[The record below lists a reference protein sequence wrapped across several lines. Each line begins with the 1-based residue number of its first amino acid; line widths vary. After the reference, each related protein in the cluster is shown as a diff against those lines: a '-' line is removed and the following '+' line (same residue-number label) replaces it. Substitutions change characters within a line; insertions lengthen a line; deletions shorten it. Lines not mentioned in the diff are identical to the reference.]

1 MISGNEQ
8 KGIVLVVD
16 DEAIVRDIIS
26 DVLVEVGYRVHT
38 AENGMEA
45 LEKIKDEP
53 PDLIITDMKMP
64 KMGGMEL
71 LHEINR
77 LKNRFTTVM
86 MTGFATVESAVEAIK
101 QGAYDYIMKPFQFA
115 DLLRVVEHAMEKQY
129 LLKENLELKETMTLY
144 DISQAISSNLNQEV
158 ILSMLVDAL
167 MKEGDADAVALCLSD
182 ITQEII
188 TPDIIRA
195 PDKDMRSALAQKV
208 KWDGVLKMLNGKE
221 GMIIQ
226 RDDIAGISDV
236 VNGIDGI
243 ESLMLL
249 PMIIKDKPVGV
260 AALLSTT
267 RGYRFTEGSRKG
279 LSILVNN
286 VSVAVEN
293 ARLYED
299 IVDIL
304 EDTVNSFARTLDAKD
319 KYASGH
325 SERVTRYSL
334 MIAHQMNLSRED
346 TDALAQAG
354 LLHDIGK
361 IGISE
366 FLLNKKGALDW
377 DEYEETKLHP
387 VIGRDIL
394 APIEQFQHLAEII
407 YYHHERY
414 DGGGYPEGISGE
426 NIPLLSRIIAVADA
440 FDAMTSTRSYRE
452 KLNLEKA
459 VQEIQ
464 SNSGSQF
471 DPKVV
476 DAFLEV
482 VDRLVV
488 DENPAI

>member
-1 MISGNEQ
+1 MI
-8 KGIVLVVD
+8 
-16 DEAIVRDIIS
+16 
-26 DVLVEVGYRVHT
+26 
-38 AENGMEA
+38 
-45 LEKIKDEP
+45 
-53 PDLIITDMKMP
+53 
-64 KMGGMEL
+64 
-71 LHEINR
+71 
-77 LKNRFTTVM
+77 F
-86 MTGFATVESAVEAIK
+86 
-101 QGAYDYIMKPFQFA
+101 
-115 DLLRVVEHAMEKQY
+115 
-129 LLKENLELKETMTLY
+129 
-144 DISQAISSNLNQEV
+144 
-158 ILSMLVDAL
+158 
-167 MKEGDADAVALCLSD
+167 
-182 ITQEII
+182 
-188 TPDIIRA
+188 
-195 PDKDMRSALAQKV
+195 
-208 KWDGVLKMLNGKE
+208 
-221 GMIIQ
+221 Q
-226 RDDIAGISDV
+226 RDDISGIADV

-249 PMIIKDKPVGV
+249 PMVIKDKPVGV

-267 RGYRFTEGSRKG
+267 RGYRFTEGSRKA

-334 MIAHQMNLSRED
+334 LIAHQMKLSRED

-394 APIEQFQHLAEII
+394 APIEQFEHLAEII

-426 NIPLLSRIIAVADA
+426 DIPLLSRIITVADA

-452 KLNLEKA
+452 KLNIEKA

-464 SNSGSQF
+464 SNSGTQF

-476 DAFLEV
+476 DAFLHV
-482 VDRLVV
+482 VDQLEF
-488 DENPAI
+488 DENP

>member
-1 MISGNEQ
+1 MADQ
-8 KGIVLVVD
+8 RGIVLVVD

-26 DVLVEVGYRVHT
+26 DVLVEVGYVVHT
-38 AENGMEA
+38 AENGMDA

-71 LHEINR
+71 LNEINH
-77 LKNRFTTVM
+77 LKNKFTTVM

-115 DLLRVVEHAMEKQY
+115 DLLRVVEHAMEKQQ

-158 ILSMLVDAL
+158 ILSMLVEAL
-167 MKEGDADAVALCLSD
+167 MKEGDADAVVLCLSD

-188 TPDIIRA
+188 TPDIIMTTDERL
-195 PDKDMRSALAQKV
+195 KEMLSEKV
-208 KWDGVLKMLNGKE
+208 KWGGVLEMLDGKE
-221 GMIIQ
+221 GMIFQ
-226 RDDIAGISDV
+226 RNDV
-236 VNGIDGI
+236 AQVADVINGIDGI
-243 ESLMLL
+243 ESLMFL
-249 PMIIKDKPVGV
+249 PMVIKDKPVGV
-260 AALLSTT
+260 TALLSMT
-267 RGYRFTEGSRKG
+267 RGYRFTEGSRKA

-286 VSVAVEN
+286 VTVAVEN

-325 SERVTRYSL
+325 SERVTRYAL
-334 MIAHQMNLSRED
+334 MIAHQMRLSRED
-346 TDALAQAG
+346 TDTLAQAG

-366 FLLNKKGALDW
+366 FLLNKKGVLDW

-394 APIEQFQHLAEII
+394 APVEQFQHLAEII
-407 YYHHERY
+407 YHHHERY
-414 DGGGYPEGISGE
+414 DGGGYPEGISGDD
-426 NIPLLSRIIAVADA
+426 IPLLSRIIAVADA

-452 KLNLEKA
+452 KLNREKA
-459 VQEIQ
+459 VLEIQ
-464 SNSGSQF
+464 ANSGTQF
-471 DPKVV
+471 DPKIV
-476 DAFLEV
+476 DAFLAV
-482 VDRLVV
+482 VDQLDF
-488 DENPAI
+488 DENPSI

>member
-1 MISGNEQ
+1 MSAGEQ

-26 DVLVEVGYRVHT
+26 DVLHEVGYEVYT
-38 AENGMEA
+38 AENGMDA
-45 LEKIKDEP
+45 LEKIKDDP

-71 LHEINR
+71 LNEINR

-115 DLLRVVEHAMEKQY
+115 DLLRVVEHAMEKQQ

-144 DISQAISSNLNQEV
+144 DISQAISSNLNQEM
-158 ILSMLVDAL
+158 ILSMLVEAL
-167 MKEGDADAVALCLSD
+167 MKEGDADAVVLCLSD
-182 ITQEII
+182 ITQEIV
-188 TPDIIRA
+188 TPDIIMT
-195 PDKDMRSALAQKV
+195 PHDNLKEQLSENV
-208 KWDGVLKMLNGKE
+208 KWDGVLKMLDGTG
-221 GMIIQ
+221 GMIFQ
-226 RDDIAGISDV
+226 RDDIGDIEHIVD
-236 VNGIDGI
+236 GIDGI
-243 ESLMLL
+243 ESLMFL
-249 PMIIKDKPVGV
+249 PMVIKDKPVGV
-260 AALLSTT
+260 AALLSMT
-267 RGYRFTEGSRKG
+267 RGYRFTEGSKKA

-334 MIAHQMNLSRED
+334 LIAHQLKLSRDDMD
-346 TDALAQAG
+346 TLAQAG

-394 APIEQFQHLAEII
+394 APVEQFQHLAEII

-414 DGGGYPEGISGE
+414 DGGGYPEGISGDK
-426 NIPLLSRIIAVADA
+426 IPLLSRIIAVADA

-452 KLNLEKA
+452 KLNREKA
-459 VQEIQ
+459 VLEIQ
-464 SNSGSQF
+464 ANSGTQF
-471 DPKVV
+471 DPEIV
-476 DAFLEV
+476 DAFLKI
-482 VDRLVV
+482 VDQLDF
-488 DENPAI
+488 DENPPI